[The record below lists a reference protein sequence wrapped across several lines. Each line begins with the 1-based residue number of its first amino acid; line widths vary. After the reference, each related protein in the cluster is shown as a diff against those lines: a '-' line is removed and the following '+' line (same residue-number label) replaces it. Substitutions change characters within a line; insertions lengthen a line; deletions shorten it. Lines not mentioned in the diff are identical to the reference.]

1 MKPAR
6 MDIEA
11 RKVNTTGL
19 DWRWLTLA
27 LILGAT
33 AATAVLF
40 LDEVGISQNSST
52 SQERTNESYSSS
64 TSLPLIELKSIQAS
78 PFQQQLIAQVLV
90 DGVEQRVTVGQQ
102 LRKDLVVKSIDVE
115 GLDLL
120 HHQQLHRYQLLRP
133 SGAVTAL
140 DTHTQAIEASVSL
153 LSHEFRHH
161 TDGVEVYSATQQGL
175 SASLGL
181 QNGDMVRQV
190 NGNAVAQ
197 PEDIVRVLRN
207 YQPRQVLEFV
217 GTRQGQKM
225 TWIYQAQASD

>member
-1 MKPAR
+1 MKSAR

-11 RKVNTTGL
+11 RKVNTTGYG
-19 DWRWLTLA
+19 WRWLTLA
-27 LILGAT
+27 LILGVIAV
-33 AATAVLF
+33 TAVLF
-40 LDEVGISQNSST
+40 SDEVGISENSST
-52 SQERTNESYSSS
+52 RQERTKESHSSS

-120 HHQQLHRYQLLRP
+120 HHQQLHRYQLQRA

-140 DTHTQAIEASVSL
+140 DTDTEAIEASVSL

-161 TDGVEVYSATQQGL
+161 TDGVEVYSVTHQGL

-207 YQPRQVLEFV
+207 YQAKQVLEFV

>member
-6 MDIEA
+6 MNIEA
-11 RKVNTTGL
+11 RKVNTTGYG
-19 DWRWLTLA
+19 WRWLTLA
-27 LILGAT
+27 LILGVI

-40 LDEVGISQNSST
+40 SDEVGISENSST
-52 SQERTNESYSSS
+52 RQERTKESHSSS

-120 HHQQLHRYQLLRP
+120 HDEQLHRYQLQR
-133 SGAVTAL
+133 SSVAVTAL
-140 DTHTQAIEASVSL
+140 DTDKQAIEASVSL
-153 LSHEFRHH
+153 LGHEFRYHA
-161 TDGVEVYSATQQGL
+161 DGVEVYSATQQGL

-181 QNGDMVRQV
+181 QNGDLVRQV
-190 NGNAVAQ
+190 NGNAVEQ
-197 PEDIVRVLRN
+197 PEDIVRVLRD
-207 YQPRQVLEFV
+207 YQPKQVLEFV
-217 GTRQGQKM
+217 GMRQGQKM

>member
-1 MKPAR
+1 MKPVR
-6 MDIEA
+6 MDIDV

-19 DWRWLTLA
+19 HWRWLTLA
-27 LILGAT
+27 LILGAI

-40 LDEVGISQNSST
+40 SDEAEISENSST
-52 SQERTNESYSSS
+52 MQERTKESHSSS

-78 PFQQQLIAQVLV
+78 PFQHQLIAQLLV

-102 LRKDLVVKSIDVE
+102 LRENLVVKSIDVE

-120 HHQQLHRYQLLRP
+120 HHQQRHRYQVKRF
-133 SGAVTAL
+133 SVAVTAL
-140 DTHTQAIEASVSL
+140 DTDKQALEASVSL
-153 LSHEFRHH
+153 LSHEFRYHG
-161 TDGVEVYSATQQGL
+161 DGLEVYSATQQGL

-181 QNGDMVRQV
+181 QNGDRVSQV

-197 PEDIVRVLRN
+197 PEDIVRALRN
-207 YQPRQVLEFV
+207 YQPKQVLEFV